1 MRMKGIRLPEIQINC
16 ERVLRDLYKLRE
28 VGKYKS
34 GVHRPTLSEPDIW
47 VRKWLKEQLNSIG
60 FESKIDGI
68 ANVIGYSPGPGK
80 KLLTGSHLETQNR
93 SGWLDGVL
101 GVIYALETARAI
113 HEAGRHV
120 IGIDVFAFSDEEGHF
135 GSFLGSRSLIGQVT
149 KKEVDAARDRNT
161 GTPLS
166 EALVNANLQ
175 GVTREVLNP
184 ERYFGMFEA
193 HIEQGLILEQ
203 NAKSI
208 GVVET
213 IVGSKQF
220 KVIAKGQQNHAGT
233 TPMDM
238 RRDAGRA
245 ILNVHRRLE
254 TVLPSLISDKTV
266 WTVGKI
272 HFHPN
277 QPSIIPGYAEMTV
290 QIRDPSRDIL
300 SSLKLELQKVVR
312 DEAEVSP
319 CNLELSLESESLPA
333 RMDKDLTSIL
343 EAVADKVT
351 PSGYMKMNSGAGHD
365 ARTFSAIMPTSMMFV
380 PSIGGLSHHHNENT
394 SDEHIKLGARVYSE
408 AAIAMIS
415 STNLGF

>member
-1 MRMKGIRLPEIQINC
+1 MPEIQINC

-34 GVHRPTLSEPDIW
+34 GVHRPTLSESDIW
-47 VRKWLKEQLNSIG
+47 VRNWLKDQLNSIG

-101 GVIYALETARAI
+101 GVAYALETARAI
-113 HEAGRHV
+113 HEAGGHP
-120 IGIDVFAFSDEEGHF
+120 IGIDVFAFADEEGHF

-149 KKEVDAARDRNT
+149 EKEVDAATDRNT
-161 GTPLS
+161 GVPLR
-166 EALVNANLQ
+166 EALLNANLQ
-175 GVTREVLNP
+175 DVRREVLDP
-184 ERYFGMFEA
+184 DRYLGMFEA

-208 GVVET
+208 GVIDT

-220 KVIAKGQQNHAGT
+220 KIIARGQQNHAGT

-238 RRDAGRA
+238 RQDAGRA
-245 ILNVHRRLE
+245 VLNVYQRLE
-254 TVLPSLISDKTV
+254 NVFSCMISNKTV

-277 QPSIIPGYAEMTV
+277 QPSIIPGHAEMTL
-290 QIRDPSRDIL
+290 QIRDPSQDIL
-300 SSLKLELQKVVR
+300 SSLKLELQNIVH

-319 CNLELSLESESLPA
+319 CILELNLESETAPA
-333 RMDKDLTSIL
+333 SMDKNLKSIL
-343 EAVADKVT
+343 EAAAVKLA
-351 PSGYMKMNSGAGHD
+351 PSDYMRMNSGAGHD
-365 ARTFSAIMPTSMMFV
+365 ARTFSAIMPSSMMFV
-380 PSIGGLSHHHNENT
+380 PSIGGISHHHNENT
-394 SDEHIKLGARVYSE
+394 SDEHIKLGAKVYSE
-408 AAIAMIS
+408 AALAMIS
-415 STNLGF
+415 SANLGL

>member
-1 MRMKGIRLPEIQINC
+1 MPEIQINC

-34 GVHRPTLSEPDIW
+34 GVHRPTLSESDIW
-47 VRKWLKEQLNSIG
+47 VRNWLKDQLNSIG

-101 GVIYALETARAI
+101 GVAYALETARAI
-113 HEAGRHV
+113 HEAGGYP
-120 IGIDVFAFSDEEGHF
+120 IGIDVFAFADEEGHF

-149 KKEVDAARDRNT
+149 EKEVDAATDRNT
-161 GTPLS
+161 GVPLR
-166 EALVNANLQ
+166 EALLNANLQ
-175 GVTREVLNP
+175 DVGREVLDP
-184 ERYFGMFEA
+184 DRYLGMFEA

-208 GVVET
+208 GVIDT

-220 KVIAKGQQNHAGT
+220 KIIARGQQNHAGT

-238 RRDAGRA
+238 RQDAGRA
-245 ILNVHRRLE
+245 VLNVYQRLE
-254 TVLPSLISDKTV
+254 NVFSCMVSNKTV

-277 QPSIIPGYAEMTV
+277 QPSIIPGHAEMTL
-290 QIRDPSRDIL
+290 QIRDPSQDIL
-300 SSLKLELQKVVR
+300 SSLKLELQNIVH

-319 CNLELSLESESLPA
+319 CILELNLESETAPA
-333 RMDKDLTSIL
+333 SMDKNLKSIL
-343 EAVADKVT
+343 EAAAVKLA
-351 PSGYMKMNSGAGHD
+351 PSDYIRMNSGAGHD
-365 ARTFSAIMPTSMMFV
+365 ARTFSAIMPSSMMFV
-380 PSIGGLSHHHNENT
+380 PSIGGISHHHNENT
-394 SDEHIKLGARVYSE
+394 SDEHIKLGAKVYSE
-408 AAIAMIS
+408 AALAMIS
-415 STNLGF
+415 SANLGL

>member
-1 MRMKGIRLPEIQINC
+1 MSEIQINF

-47 VRKWLKEQLNSIG
+47 VRNWLKEQLNSIG

-101 GVIYALETARAI
+101 GVVYALETARAI
-113 HEAGRHV
+113 HEAGRHA
-120 IGIDVFAFSDEEGHF
+120 IGIDVFAFADEEGHF

-149 KKEVDAARDRNT
+149 EKEIDAARDRNT
-161 GTPLS
+161 GTQLR

-175 GVTREVLNP
+175 GVRREVLNP
-184 ERYFGMFEA
+184 ERYLGMFEA

-208 GVVET
+208 GVIDT

-220 KVIAKGQQNHAGT
+220 KVIAAGQQNHAGT

-245 ILNVHRRLE
+245 VLNVYQRLE
-254 TVLPSLISDKTV
+254 TVFSSIMSDKTV

-277 QPSIIPGYAEMTV
+277 QPSIIPGHAEMTV
-290 QIRDPSRDIL
+290 QIRDPSQDIL

-312 DEAEVSP
+312 DEAEASP
-319 CNLELSLESESLPA
+319 CNLELSLESESAPA
-333 RMDKDLTSIL
+333 SMDKDLTSIL
-343 EAVADKVT
+343 EATAAKAA
-351 PSGYMKMNSGAGHD
+351 PSDYMRMNSGAGHD
-365 ARTFSAIMPTSMMFV
+365 ARTFSAIMPSSMMFV
-380 PSIGGLSHHHNENT
+380 PSIGGLSHHYNENT
-394 SDEHIKLGARVYSE
+394 SDEHIKLGAKVYSE

-415 STNLGF
+415 SENVGC

>member
-1 MRMKGIRLPEIQINC
+1 MSEIQINF

-47 VRKWLKEQLNSIG
+47 VRNWLKEQLNSIG

-101 GVIYALETARAI
+101 GVVYALETVRAI
-113 HEAGRHV
+113 HEAGRHA
-120 IGIDVFAFSDEEGHF
+120 IGIDVFAFADEEGHF

-149 KKEVDAARDRNT
+149 EKEIDAARDRNT
-161 GTPLS
+161 GTQLR

-175 GVTREVLNP
+175 GKRREVLNP
-184 ERYFGMFEA
+184 ERYLGMFEA

-208 GVVET
+208 GVIDT
-213 IVGSKQF
+213 IVDSKQF
-220 KVIAKGQQNHAGT
+220 KVIAAGQQNHAGT

-245 ILNVHRRLE
+245 VLNVYQRLE
-254 TVLPSLISDKTV
+254 TVFSSIMSDKTV

-272 HFHPN
+272 YFHPN
-277 QPSIIPGYAEMTV
+277 QPSIIPGHAELTV
-290 QIRDPSRDIL
+290 QIRDPSQDIL

-312 DEAEVSP
+312 DEAEASP
-319 CNLELSLESESLPA
+319 CNLELSLESESAPA
-333 RMDKDLTSIL
+333 SMDKDLTSIL
-343 EAVADKVT
+343 EATAAKVAPLD
-351 PSGYMKMNSGAGHD
+351 YMRMNSGAGHD
-365 ARTFSAIMPTSMMFV
+365 ARTFSAIMPSSMMFV
-380 PSIGGLSHHHNENT
+380 PSIGGLSHHYNENT
-394 SDEHIKLGARVYSE
+394 SDEHIKLGAKVYSE

-415 STNLGF
+415 SENVGC

>member
-1 MRMKGIRLPEIQINC
+1 MPEIQINC

-34 GVHRPTLSEPDIW
+34 GVHRPTLSESDIW
-47 VRKWLKEQLNSIG
+47 VRNWLKDQLNSIG

-101 GVIYALETARAI
+101 GVAYALETARAI
-113 HEAGRHV
+113 HEAGGHP
-120 IGIDVFAFSDEEGHF
+120 IGIDVFAFADEEGHF

-149 KKEVDAARDRNT
+149 EKEVDAATDRNT
-161 GTPLS
+161 GVPLR
-166 EALVNANLQ
+166 EALLNANLQ
-175 GVTREVLNP
+175 DVRREVLDP
-184 ERYFGMFEA
+184 DRYLGMFEA

-208 GVVET
+208 GVIDT

-220 KVIAKGQQNHAGT
+220 KIIARGQQNHAGT

-238 RRDAGRA
+238 RQDAGRA
-245 ILNVHRRLE
+245 VLNVYQRLE
-254 TVLPSLISDKTV
+254 NVFSCMVSNKTV

-277 QPSIIPGYAEMTV
+277 QPSIIPGHAEMTL
-290 QIRDPSRDIL
+290 QIRDPSQDIL
-300 SSLKLELQKVVR
+300 SSLKLELQNIVH

-319 CNLELSLESESLPA
+319 CILELNLESETAPA
-333 RMDKDLTSIL
+333 SMDKNLKSIL
-343 EAVADKVT
+343 EAAAVKLA
-351 PSGYMKMNSGAGHD
+351 PSDYMRMNSGAGHD
-365 ARTFSAIMPTSMMFV
+365 ARTFSEIMPSSMMFV
-380 PSIGGLSHHHNENT
+380 PSIGGISHHHNENT
-394 SDEHIKLGARVYSE
+394 SDEHIKLGAKVYSE
-408 AAIAMIS
+408 AALAMIS
-415 STNLGF
+415 SANLGL

>member
-1 MRMKGIRLPEIQINC
+1 MSEIQINF

-113 HEAGRHV
+113 HEAGRHE
-120 IGIDVFAFSDEEGHF
+120 IGIDVFAFADEEGHF

-149 KKEVDAARDRNT
+149 EKEIDAARDRNT
-161 GTPLS
+161 GAPLS
-166 EALVNANLQ
+166 EALLTANLQ
-175 GVTREVLNP
+175 GVRREVLNP
-184 ERYFGMFEA
+184 ERYLGMFEA

-208 GVVET
+208 GVIDT

-220 KVIAKGQQNHAGT
+220 KVIAAGQQNHAGT

-245 ILNVHRRLE
+245 VLNVYQRLE
-254 TVLPSLISDKTV
+254 TVFSSIMSDKTV

-277 QPSIIPGYAEMTV
+277 QPSIIPGHAELTV
-290 QIRDPSRDIL
+290 QIRDPSQDIL

-312 DEAEVSP
+312 DEAKASP
-319 CNLELSLESESLPA
+319 CNLELILESESAPA
-333 RMDKDLTSIL
+333 SMDKDLTFIL
-343 EAVADKVT
+343 ETTAAKEA
-351 PSGYMKMNSGAGHD
+351 PSDYMRMNSGAGHD
-365 ARTFSAIMPTSMMFV
+365 ARTFSAIMRSSMMFV
-380 PSIGGLSHHHNENT
+380 PSIGGLSHHYNENT
-394 SDEHIKLGARVYSE
+394 SDEHIKLGAKVYSE

-415 STNLGF
+415 LENVGC

>member
-1 MRMKGIRLPEIQINC
+1 MPEIQINC
-16 ERVLRDLYKLRE
+16 ERVLRDLYTLRE

-34 GVHRPTLSEPDIW
+34 GVHRPTLSEPDIL
-47 VRKWLKEQLNSIG
+47 VRNWLKDQLNSIG
-60 FESKIDGI
+60 FESKVDGI

-101 GVIYALETARAI
+101 GVVYALETARAI
-113 HEAGRHV
+113 YEARGHP
-120 IGIDVFAFSDEEGHF
+120 IGIDVFAFADEEGHF

-149 KKEVDAARDRNT
+149 EKELDVATDRNT
-161 GTPLS
+161 GIPLR
-166 EALVNANLQ
+166 EALRRANLQ
-175 GVTREVLNP
+175 GIRREVLDLD
-184 ERYFGMFEA
+184 RYLGMFEA

-208 GVVET
+208 GVIET

-220 KVIAKGQQNHAGT
+220 NIIAKGEQNHSGT

-238 RRDAGRA
+238 RQDAGRA
-245 ILNVHRRLE
+245 VLNVYQRLE
-254 TVLPSLISDKTV
+254 TVFSSIMSNKTV

-277 QPSIIPGYAEMTV
+277 QPSIIPGHAEMTV
-290 QIRDPSRDIL
+290 QIRDPSEDIL
-300 SSLKLELQKVVR
+300 SSLKLELEKVVR
-312 DEAEVSP
+312 NEAKASP
-319 CNLELSLESESLPA
+319 CNLELSLESESAPA

-343 EAVADKVT
+343 ETTAVRVA
-351 PSGYMKMNSGAGHD
+351 PSDYMRMNSGAGHD
-365 ARTFSAIMPTSMMFV
+365 ARTFSAIMPCSMMFV
-380 PSIGGLSHHHNENT
+380 PSIGGLSHHYNENT
-394 SDEHIKLGARVYSE
+394 SNEHIKLGAKVYSE

-415 STNLGF
+415 LANSGF

>member
-1 MRMKGIRLPEIQINC
+1 MPEIQINC

-34 GVHRPTLSEPDIW
+34 GVHRPTLSESDMW
-47 VRKWLKEQLNSIG
+47 VRNWLKDQLNSIG

-101 GVIYALETARAI
+101 GVAYALETARAI
-113 HEAGRHV
+113 HEAGGHP
-120 IGIDVFAFSDEEGHF
+120 IGIDVFAFADEEGHF

-149 KKEVDAARDRNT
+149 EKEVDAATDRNT
-161 GTPLS
+161 GVPLR
-166 EALVNANLQ
+166 EALLNANLQ
-175 GVTREVLNP
+175 DVRREVLDP
-184 ERYFGMFEA
+184 DRYLGMFEA

-208 GVVET
+208 GVIDT

-220 KVIAKGQQNHAGT
+220 KIIARGQQNHAGT

-238 RRDAGRA
+238 RQDAGRA
-245 ILNVHRRLE
+245 VLNVYQRLE
-254 TVLPSLISDKTV
+254 NVFSCMVSDKTV

-277 QPSIIPGYAEMTV
+277 QPSIIPGHAEMTL
-290 QIRDPSRDIL
+290 QIRDPSQDIL
-300 SSLKLELQKVVR
+300 SSLKLELQKVLH
-312 DEAEVSP
+312 DEAKVSP
-319 CNLELSLESESLPA
+319 CSLELSLESETAPA
-333 RMDKDLTSIL
+333 SMDKNLKSIL
-343 EAVADKVT
+343 EAAAVKLA
-351 PSGYMKMNSGAGHD
+351 PSDYMRMNSGAGHD
-365 ARTFSAIMPTSMMFV
+365 ARTFSAIMPSSMMFV
-380 PSIGGLSHHHNENT
+380 PSIGGISHHHNENT
-394 SDEHIKLGARVYSE
+394 SDEHIKLGAKVYSE
-408 AAIAMIS
+408 AALAMIS
-415 STNLGF
+415 SANLGL

>member
-1 MRMKGIRLPEIQINC
+1 MPEIQINC

-47 VRKWLKEQLNSIG
+47 VRNWLKEQLNSIG

-113 HEAGRHV
+113 HEAGRHA
-120 IGIDVFAFSDEEGHF
+120 IGIDVFAFADEEGHF
-135 GSFLGSRSLIGQVT
+135 GSFLGSRSLIGQVSE
-149 KKEVDAARDRNT
+149 KEINAARDRNT

-166 EALVNANLQ
+166 EALLNANLQ
-175 GVTREVLNP
+175 GIRREVLNP
-184 ERYFGMFEA
+184 ERYLGMFEA

-208 GVVET
+208 GVIDT

-220 KVIAKGQQNHAGT
+220 KVVATGQQNHAGT

-245 ILNVHRRLE
+245 ILNVYQRLE
-254 TVLPSLISDKTV
+254 TGFSSMMSDKTV

-277 QPSIIPGYAEMTV
+277 QPSIIPGHAEMTV
-290 QIRDPSRDIL
+290 QIRDPSQDIL
-300 SSLKLELQKVVR
+300 SSLKLELQKVVC

-319 CNLELSLESESLPA
+319 CNLELSLESESAPA
-333 RMDKDLTSIL
+333 SMDKNLTFIL
-343 EAVADKVT
+343 EAAAAKVA
-351 PSGYMKMNSGAGHD
+351 PSDYMRMNSGAGHD
-365 ARTFSAIMPTSMMFV
+365 ARTFSAIMPSSMMFV
-380 PSIGGLSHHHNENT
+380 PSIGGLSHHYNENT
-394 SDEHIKLGARVYSE
+394 SDEHIQLGAKVYSE
-408 AAIAMIS
+408 AAIAMTS
-415 STNLGF
+415 SANLGC